1 MPPSFGLGI
10 ELALATCR
18 ENNPMLAGTL
28 KGCLLALSATFMVS
42 AFLPLSRPNPPRSLM
57 LLAAGL
63 VSLAFLSRR
72 FFADEQ

>member
-1 MPPSFGLGI
+1 MIS
-10 ELALATCR
+10 
-18 ENNPMLAGTL
+18 GTL
-28 KGCLLALSATFMVS
+28 KGFMLTLSATFMVS

-63 VSLAFLSRR
+63 GSLTFLSRR

>member
-1 MPPSFGLGI
+1 
-10 ELALATCR
+10 
-18 ENNPMLAGTL
+18 MLAGTL
-28 KGCLLALSATFMVS
+28 KGCMLALSATLMVS